1 MLLFN
6 ERNFLSHA
14 TRHPYIWGTVNMTT
28 NANSQGVVYLNRGV
42 RIGIQ
47 IIAEKLI

>member
-1 MLLFN
+1 M
-6 ERNFLSHA
+6 
-14 TRHPYIWGTVNMTT
+14 IT

-42 RIGIQ
+42 LIGIQ